1 MFKVFV
7 VSPSGKEYLVATT
20 RTPGAADYV
29 KGFYNTVYG
38 VNVKIQ
44 KEDK

>member
-7 VSPSGKEYLVATT
+7 VSPSGKMYLVATT
-20 RTPGAADYV
+20 RTFGAADYV

-44 KEDK
+44 KEDE